1 MHISGVQLFSILY
14 ATGITS
20 KHIVENRYIQRAS
33 TDVLQLFI
41 CTDIYQAVLMVYLI
55 HIIIVRQIL

>member
-1 MHISGVQLFSILY
+1 MHISGVQLFNILH

-20 KHIVENRYIQRAS
+20 KHIVEKGYIQCAS

-41 CTDIYQAVLMVYLI
+41 CTNIYQAVLIVYLM